1 MTRFYAARS
10 SFIIHSS
17 LFIIHYSLFTV
28 SEFQIYTKL
37 LQQLMQER
45 GISSFRQFCQQ
56 SGLSERQLLRLRRGE
71 LLQMR
76 LEDALKIGSTLQ
88 IPLQGLIEKFTATP
102 PASDYGST
110 GGSAAELKAGFE
122 QEGEKNADFSALQQ
136 EYLQLQQRLQDQREV
151 LMQEFQR
158 SSLQAIESWLVSWS
172 AAATK
177 AKENPDLPATRLL
190 PLVKPLERLLQQ
202 WQVEAIA
209 TVGEELQYDPQLH
222 QPVEGTAQPGDR
234 VRVRYAGY
242 RHRGQLLFR
251 AKVSPMS

>member
-1 MTRFYAARS
+1 
-10 SFIIHSS
+10 
-17 LFIIHYSLFTV
+17 
-28 SEFQIYTKL
+28 
-37 LQQLMQER
+37 MQER

-56 SGLSERQLLRLRRGE
+56 SGLSARQLLRLRRGE

-76 LEDALKIGSTLQ
+76 IEDALKVSSTLQ
-88 IPLQGLIEKFTATP
+88 IPLQGLIEQFTATP
-102 PASDYGST
+102 AAGSV
-110 GGSAAELKAGFE
+110 AEFKAGSE
-122 QEGEKNADFSALQQ
+122 EEGKKTEDFKALQQ
-136 EYLQLQQRLQDQREV
+136 EYLQLQQHLQDQREL

-190 PLVKPLERLLQQ
+190 PLVKPLEQLLQQ

-222 QPVEGTAQPGDR
+222 QPVEGTAQPGER

-251 AKVSPMS
+251 AKVSPVS